1 MALIYQGNTPI
12 AFSEHHASQHGVNG
26 NDPITPESIGAAT
39 QPKAV
44 PITLSSS
51 GWDSSTKTQT
61 VTVNGV
67 SSDETT
73 QLITST
79 PALASQTAYY
89 NAGVICTAQAENSLT
104 FTCENIP
111 TVNLSAY
118 VVIHNPLEVEQSGG
132 IDTSD
137 ATATASDILSGKTAY
152 VNGSKIT
159 GNYIALDTRDA
170 TATASDI
177 LSGKTAYVNG
187 SKITGNYIALD
198 TSDATATADDIA
210 NGITAYVDGQ
220 KITGNVRIIGSSSV
234 LDASTTYLPSLTTSG
249 SNAGKIC
256 IQGKLSNPAI
266 FRAGG
271 SIFTYSDPSS
281 FGDAT
286 ASDVASGKTFTS
298 AAGVKVTGN
307 VNTPSAYTTVVDSG
321 EPTYNSSTSRVF
333 ANYNFT
339 EPTLFHSGKKISIG
353 IDTSALG
360 NATAADVASGK
371 TFTSAEGLK
380 VTGIA
385 SVSGGT
391 TTLTIIDMDG
401 NNWGDSIFVI
411 TPIDCYCFDSRDTP
425 AKIECTIGECVYM
438 ISTNGLR
445 HGSSSTTANKNA
457 GYLETFDKN
466 SIRATCFSITGED
479 PVIYFELA

>member
-39 QPKAV
+39 QPKTV

-104 FTCENIP
+104 FTCKNIP

-118 VVIHNPLEVEQSGG
+118 VVIHNPLEAEQSGG
-132 IDTSD
+132 IDTS
-137 ATATASDILSGKTAY
+137 
-152 VNGSKIT
+152 
-159 GNYIALDTRDA
+159 DA

-249 SNAGKIC
+249 SNTGKIC

-298 AAGVKVTGN
+298 AAGVKVIGN
-307 VNTPSAYTTVVDSG
+307 VNTPSAYTTIVDSG

-353 IDTSALG
+353 INTSALG
-360 NATAADVASGK
+360 DATAADVASGK

-380 VTGIA
+380 VTGTA

-391 TTLTIIDMDG
+391 TTLTITDMNG
-401 NNWGDSIFVI
+401 NNWGDSILVI

-425 AKIECTIGECVYM
+425 ARIECTIGECVYM
-438 ISTNGLR
+438 ISTKGLR
-445 HGSSSTTANKNA
+445 HDSASTTANKNA

-466 SIRATCFSITGED
+466 SIRATCFSITGEN
-479 PVIYFELA
+479 PVICFELA

>member
-12 AFSEHHASQHGVNG
+12 AFSEHHASQHGANG

-39 QPKAV
+39 QPKTV

-159 GNYIALDTRDA
+159 GNYIALDT
-170 TATASDI
+170 
-177 LSGKTAYVNG
+177 
-187 SKITGNYIALD
+187 
-198 TSDATATADDIA
+198 SDATATADDIA

-220 KITGNVRIIGSSSV
+220 KITGNVRIIGSSSI

-249 SNAGKIC
+249 PNAGKIC

-307 VNTPSAYTTVVDSG
+307 VNTPSAYTTIVDSG

-360 NATAADVASGK
+360 DATAADVASGK

-391 TTLTIIDMDG
+391 TTLTITDMNG
-401 NNWGDSIFVI
+401 NNWGDSILVI

-466 SIRATCFSITGED
+466 SIRATCFSITGEN

>member
-132 IDTSD
+132 IDTS
-137 ATATASDILSGKTAY
+137 
-152 VNGSKIT
+152 
-159 GNYIALDTRDA
+159 DA

>member
-12 AFSEHHASQHGVNG
+12 AFSEHHASQHGANG

-39 QPKAV
+39 QPKTV

-104 FTCENIP
+104 FTCGNIP
-111 TVNLSAY
+111 TVDLSAY

-132 IDTSD
+132 IDTS
-137 ATATASDILSGKTAY
+137 
-152 VNGSKIT
+152 
-159 GNYIALDTRDA
+159 DA

-307 VNTPSAYTTVVDSG
+307 VNTPSAYTTIVDSG

-360 NATAADVASGK
+360 DATAADVASGK

-438 ISTNGLR
+438 ISTRGLR

-466 SIRATCFSITGED
+466 SIRATCFSITG
-479 PVIYFELA
+479 